1 MGGPEPNKRRKIM
14 KILTTSEL
22 ASHSEIELKV
32 LFAEASKALAKSE
45 AARQNSFANLK
56 NISRALSKVRAQN
69 LKL

>member
-1 MGGPEPNKRRKIM
+1 M

-22 ASHSEIELKV
+22 AIRSEIELKI

-45 AARQNSFANLK
+45 AARQNNFANLQ

-69 LKL
+69 FKL